1 MGQEDSFAQFLS
13 ELRAERKSKSFDQ
26 MAERLIAER
35 GIRRFFSSLRE
46 KGFIVQENLDEAVN
60 FDFLLRKGDDELVG
74 LLKYKEDN
82 FFLSRQQLYELYRIL
97 SANPQSSAILF
108 VWVGRP
114 SYPSICLSMGELNK
128 IVRQGKDVYDFSS
141 YQSPLEESVSFFF
154 KRPKSLVRMLKPKE
168 KAMISKKN
176 RMILTETFAKLI
188 MSSFRKTK
196 KRRFRLKHKIKAAKE
211 FSIDDVKSLEKV
223 FQAAI
228 NKEFD
233 KKLLESCIKEISG
246 RG

>member
-1 MGQEDSFAQFLS
+1 MGPEDSFAQFLF

-35 GIRRFFSSLRE
+35 GIRMFFSSLRE
-46 KGFIVQENLDEAVN
+46 KGFIVQENLDEDVD
-60 FDFLLRKGDDELVG
+60 FDFLLRKGDDELIS
-74 LLKYKEDN
+74 LLKYKEDG
-82 FFLSRQQLYELYRIL
+82 FLISRERLYELYRIL
-97 SANPQSSAILF
+97 SANPQSRAILF
-108 VWVGRP
+108 VWVVKP

-128 IVRQGKDVYDFSS
+128 IVRQEKDVHDFSS
-141 YQSPLEESVSFFF
+141 NQLPLEELISLFF

-168 KAMISKKN
+168 KAMVSKEN
-176 RMILTETFAKLI
+176 RMMLTETFAKLI
-188 MSSFRKTK
+188 MNLFRKTK
-196 KRRFRLKHKIKAAKE
+196 KRRFRLKHKIKAAHE
-211 FSIDDVKSLEKV
+211 LSIEDVKSLEKL

-233 KKLLESCIKEISG
+233 KKLLESCIKEISR